1 MDNALTISRG
11 HPLPLG
17 VRNYDGGIN
26 FAVFSRHATRVWLL
40 LFDDSQALEPKWC
53 IELDPIHHRT
63 GDIWHVRVEGAYPGL
78 TYVFQADGPFA
89 PEQGHRFNP
98 HRALLDPYA
107 VALTGVE
114 GWDFSTLCDDWLKE
128 HPGQLPPKTQYRVKG
143 LIPKEDDFDWGEDR
157 PLKIPWSETVIYETH
172 VRGLTI
178 HPSSGVLRP
187 GTFLGVIEKI
197 PYFKQLGI
205 TALELMPVHQFNPH
219 ELDRKN
225 PLTGE
230 PLVNYWGYSTAAF
243 FAPHAQYSTGHRLG
257 SQLTEFKAMV
267 KALHE
272 AGIEVL
278 LDVVF
283 NHTAEGNE
291 SGPILHFKGLDNC
304 IYYLLDPQDPSRYV
318 NYSGCGNTL
327 NCNHPVVRN
336 YILECLRYWVT
347 EMHVDGFRFDLA
359 SILGRDRSGKLI
371 PNPPLLE
378 AIAED
383 PILRGV
389 KLIAEAWDAGGAY
402 QVGLFPGE
410 RWSEWNGRY
419 RDEVRRFWRGDCG
432 MLGLFATRLCGSADL
447 YQHSGKTPVNS
458 INFITCHDGFTLN
471 DLVSYNYKHN
481 EANGE
486 NNRDGS
492 NDNYSCNYGVEGPT
506 EDLKIE
512 AIRLR
517 QIKNFLTTLFV
528 SRGIPMLL
536 GGDEFRRT
544 QRGNNNAY
552 CQDNEISWYNWWLA
566 EKNAHLVR
574 FVRELIR
581 FRRAH
586 PVLSREAF
594 YQPHEIEW
602 FGPQHAPPDWHEGRS
617 LGARIHADTQDGC
630 ELCLLFNAAPEPVE
644 FDLPPPPP
652 GHRWHLAIDTAAAS
666 PNDIYEVGAEIPF
679 AGGNRV
685 RLIERSLVILV
696 SRREK

>member
-1 MDNALTISRG
+1 MEQALTITRG

-17 VRNYDGGIN
+17 VRSEGGILN
-26 FAVFSRHATRVWLL
+26 FAVFSRHAHRLWLL
-40 LFDDSQALEPKWC
+40 LFDDPEALDPKWC
-53 IELDPIHHRT
+53 IELDPLHHRT
-63 GDIWHVRVEGAYPGL
+63 GDIWHVGVQGAPPGL
-78 TYVFQADGPFA
+78 CYLFQADGPFA
-89 PEQGHRFNP
+89 PHQGYRFNP

-107 VALTGVE
+107 VALVGVNS
-114 GWDFSTLCDDWLKE
+114 WDFSLLCDSYKPPLKAVSKE
-128 HPGQLPPKTQYRVKG
+128 QYRVKC
-143 LIPKEDDFDWGEDR
+143 LVPPAEEFDWGDDR
-157 PLKIPWSETVIYETH
+157 PPRIPWSDTVIYETH

-178 HPSSGVLRP
+178 HPSSGCLRP

-205 TALELMPVHQFNPH
+205 TAVELMPVHQFNPN
-219 ELDRKN
+219 ELDRQN
-225 PLTGE
+225 PLTGD
-230 PLVNYWGYSTAAF
+230 PLVNYWGYNTVAF
-243 FAPHAQYSTGHRLG
+243 FAPHAQYSTQRKPG
-257 SQLTEFKAMV
+257 SQLSEFKAMV

-291 SGPILHFKGLDNC
+291 QGPTLNFKGLDNC
-304 IYYLLDPQDPSRYV
+304 IYYLLDERDKSRYL

-359 SILGRDRSGKLI
+359 SILGRDSKGKLI

-402 QVGLFPGE
+402 QVGMFPGE

-419 RDEVRRFWRGDCG
+419 RDEVRRFWRGDHG
-432 MLGLFATRLCGSADL
+432 MLGLFATRLCGSSDL
-447 YQHSGKTPVNS
+447 YQHSGKLPINS

-471 DLVSYNYKHN
+471 DLVSYKYKHN

-486 NNRDGS
+486 HNLDGS
-492 NDNYSCNYGVEGPT
+492 NENYSCNYGVEGPT
-506 EDLKIE
+506 DDPYIE
-512 AIRLR
+512 AVRLR

-544 QRGNNNAY
+544 QLGNNNAY
-552 CQDNEISWYNWWLA
+552 CQDNEISWYDWRLA
-566 EKNAHLVR
+566 EKNAHLIR

-581 FRRAH
+581 FRRTH
-586 PVLSREAF
+586 RCLSREAF

-602 FGPQHAPPDWHEGRS
+602 FGPQGSPPDWNAGQA
-617 LGARIHADTQDGC
+617 LGARIHPDSPQES
-630 ELCLLFNAAPEPVE
+630 ELCLLFNAASEPVE
-644 FDLPPPPP
+644 FDLPPSPAK
-652 GHRWHLAIDTAAAS
+652 HAWHLAIDTQAAS
-666 PNDIYEVGAEIPF
+666 PNDIYEMGAEPPLKTQ
-679 AGGNRV
+679 RL
-685 RLIERSLVILV
+685 RLIAHSLVVLLAKKV
-696 SRREK
+696 

>member
-1 MDNALTISRG
+1 MEQALTITRG

-17 VRNYDGGIN
+17 VRSEGGILN
-26 FAVFSRHATRVWLL
+26 FAVFSRHAHRLWLL
-40 LFDDSQALEPKWC
+40 LFDDPEALDPKWC
-53 IELDPIHHRT
+53 IELDPLHHRT
-63 GDIWHVRVEGAYPGL
+63 GDIWHVGVQGAPPGL
-78 TYVFQADGPFA
+78 CYLFQADGPFA
-89 PEQGHRFNP
+89 PHQGYRFNP

-107 VALTGVE
+107 VALVGVNS
-114 GWDFSTLCDDWLKE
+114 WDFSLLCDSYKPPLKAVSKE
-128 HPGQLPPKTQYRVKG
+128 QYRVKC
-143 LIPKEDDFDWGEDR
+143 LVPPAEEFDWGNDR
-157 PLKIPWSETVIYETH
+157 PPRIPWSDTVIYETH

-178 HPSSGVLRP
+178 HPSSGCLRP

-205 TALELMPVHQFNPH
+205 TAVELMPVHQFNPN
-219 ELDRKN
+219 ELDRQN
-225 PLTGE
+225 PLTGD
-230 PLVNYWGYSTAAF
+230 PLVNYWGYNTVAF
-243 FAPHAQYSTGHRLG
+243 FAPHAQYSTQRKPG
-257 SQLTEFKAMV
+257 SQLSEFKAMV

-291 SGPILHFKGLDNC
+291 QGPTLNFKGLDNC
-304 IYYLLDPQDPSRYV
+304 IYYLLDERDKSRYL

-359 SILGRDRSGKLI
+359 SILGRDSKGKLI

-402 QVGLFPGE
+402 QVGMFPGE

-419 RDEVRRFWRGDCG
+419 RDEVRRFWRGDHG
-432 MLGLFATRLCGSADL
+432 MLGLFATRLCGSSDL
-447 YQHSGKTPVNS
+447 YQHSGKLPINS

-471 DLVSYNYKHN
+471 DLVSYKYKHN

-486 NNRDGS
+486 HNLDGS
-492 NDNYSCNYGVEGPT
+492 NENYSCNYGVEGPT
-506 EDLKIE
+506 DDPYIE
-512 AIRLR
+512 AVRLR

-544 QRGNNNAY
+544 QLGNNNAY
-552 CQDNEISWYNWWLA
+552 CQDNEISWYDWRLA
-566 EKNAHLVR
+566 QKNAHLIR

-581 FRRAH
+581 FRRTH
-586 PVLSREAF
+586 RCLSREAF

-602 FGPQHAPPDWHEGRS
+602 FGPQRSPPDWNAGQA
-617 LGARIHADTQDGC
+617 LGARIHPDSPQES
-630 ELCLLFNAAPEPVE
+630 ELCLLFNAASEPVE
-644 FDLPPPPP
+644 FDLPPSPAK
-652 GHRWHLAIDTAAAS
+652 HAWHLAIDTQAAS
-666 PNDIYEVGAEIPF
+666 PNDIYEMGAEPPLKTQ
-679 AGGNRV
+679 RL
-685 RLIERSLVILV
+685 RLIAHSLVVLLAKKV
-696 SRREK
+696 

>member
-1 MDNALTISRG
+1 METALTITRG

-17 VRNYDGGIN
+17 VHAEGGNLN
-26 FAVFSRHATRVWLL
+26 FAVFSRHAACLWLL
-40 LFDDSQALEPKWC
+40 LFDDPESLDPTWC
-53 IELDPIHHRT
+53 IELDSKHHRT
-63 GDIWHVRVEGAYPGL
+63 GDIWHVGVHGAPIPLY
-78 TYVFQADGPFA
+78 YVYQAEGPFEPA
-89 PEQGHRFNP
+89 RGYRFNR
-98 HRALLDPYA
+98 HRILLDPYA
-107 VALTGVE
+107 LALVGIE
-114 GWDFSTLCDDWLKE
+114 HWDFTIHSDTWHKR
-128 HPGQLPPKTQYRVKG
+128 HPGEPIPKAQYRVKC
-143 LIPKEDDFDWGEDR
+143 LVPVEEEFNWGDDR
-157 PLKIPWSETVIYETH
+157 PPKIPWSKTVIYETH

-178 HPSSGVLRP
+178 HPSSGCLRR

-197 PYFKQLGI
+197 PYLKRLGI
-205 TALELMPVHQFNPH
+205 TALEMMPVHQFNPR

-230 PLVNYWGYSTAAF
+230 PLVNYWGYNTVAF
-243 FAPHAQYSTGHRLG
+243 FAPHAQYSTRQRVT
-257 SQLTEFKAMV
+257 SPITEFKAMV

-283 NHTAEGNE
+283 NHTAEGDE
-291 SGPILHFKGLDNC
+291 TGPTLHFKGLDNC
-304 IYYLLDPQDPSRYV
+304 IYYLLEERDKSRYV
-318 NYSGCGNTL
+318 NFSGCGNTL

-359 SILGRDRSGKLI
+359 SILGRDRQGKLI

-378 AIAED
+378 SIAED

-419 RDEVRRFWRGDCG
+419 RDEVRRFWRGDRG
-432 MLGLFATRLCGSADL
+432 MLGLFATRLCGSSDL

-471 DLVSYNYKHN
+471 DLVSYKHKHN

-486 NNRDGS
+486 HNRDGS
-492 NDNYSCNYGVEGPT
+492 NENYSCNYGVEGPS
-506 EDLKIE
+506 DDPRIE

-536 GGDEFRRT
+536 GGDEFRRS
-544 QRGNNNAY
+544 QYGNNNAY
-552 CQDNEISWYNWWLA
+552 CQDNEISWYDWRLV
-566 EKNAHLVR
+566 EKNAYLVR

-581 FRRAH
+581 FRFAH

-602 FGPQHAPPDWHEGRS
+602 FGPERSPPDWHEGYA
-617 LGARIHADTQDGC
+617 LGARIHPDSPDGQA
-630 ELCLLFNAAPEPVE
+630 LCLLFNAASEPVA
-644 FDLPPPPP
+644 FDLPPLPK
-652 GHRWHLAIDTAAAS
+652 GRRWHLAIDTAASS
-666 PNDIYEVGAEIPF
+666 PYDIYE
-679 AGGNRV
+679 AGTEPAIETARL
-685 RLIERSLVILV
+685 RLIERSLAVLID
-696 SRREK
+696 REIR